1 MAFDPKELKKL
12 ADACRK
18 AGIKS
23 YKADGIEF
31 TLTDEAPAPSPYKK
45 RKAAKAP
52 IETADEGQESPVD
65 LDGWDSLSPEEQLFY
80 SSRDPLFE
88 GSEEDKH

>member
-1 MAFDPKELKKL
+1 MAFDPKELKRL
-12 ADACRK
+12 AKACRD
-18 AGIKS
+18 AGIKQ
-23 YKADGIEF
+23 YEADGIKF

-52 IETADEGQESPVD
+52 IEDSTEPAQD
-65 LDGWDSLSPEEQLFY
+65 LDGWESLSEEQKLFY

-88 GSEEDKH
+88 GTEESKN